1 MAKYHTFSIWQ
12 LQRLDAS
19 ASQDPKVTPV
29 NLIAS
34 IIRAFS
40 PTLCGKFFADEEDA
54 YVELV
59 VRQPLSETRFERDGR
74 RIMVKI
80 PISLPECT
88 YIRT

>member
-1 MAKYHTFSIWQ
+1 MAKYHTFSIRQ
-12 LQRLDAS
+12 LQHLDA
-19 ASQDPKVTPV
+19 ATAQDPKVTPI

-59 VRQPLSETRFERDGR
+59 VRQPLSETRFERDGKK
-74 RIMVKI
+74 IMVKI
-80 PISLPECT
+80 PISLPEYT
-88 YIRT
+88 